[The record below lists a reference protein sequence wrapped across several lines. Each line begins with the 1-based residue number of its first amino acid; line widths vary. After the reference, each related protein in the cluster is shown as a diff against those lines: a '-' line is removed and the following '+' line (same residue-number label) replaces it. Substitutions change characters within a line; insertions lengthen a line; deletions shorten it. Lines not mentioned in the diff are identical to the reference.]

1 MKIVIVPFHAT
12 SMKELLAHSASSF
25 YDHLAQGQT
34 CQCAQCVISF
44 MCVVTKKGVH

>member
-1 MKIVIVPFHAT
+1 MKIVIVPVHAT
-12 SMKELLAHSASSF
+12 RMNLLARSASSF

-34 CQCAQCVISF
+34 SQFAECVISF